1 MLNYKPFFHYFN
13 IFFFSKPKLQSLLSF
28 ECVYSIRVNSAS
40 VAVEGFVWK
49 IQQWINV
56 PAASVLCQ
64 LLQASL
70 IAELQHFVWMFRCL
84 HNNNSLNPATA
95 SPPNLSVFLLHHL
108 SILPNID
115 YPSHPY
121 VFCRVCIINW
131 ISCAQCWRYSVCIQT
146 SFCLLVCKALLVSF
160 RSGSEGRAERVCQR
174 ARRWEV
180 DSALCVQHVRICMYL
195 FVKWASRFVCEAAFM
210 ILYSHFDALMW
221 IRNKRINAKAAETCR
236 EHRAQNDKVTAQR
249 LQSRPNLQL
258 VLFPSVFYITLCI
271 FPNRECGRWV
281 DL

>member
-1 MLNYKPFFHYFN
+1 MSLFVTLHAEYNNNIIITHQLSNKSCWITNLFF
-13 IFFFSKPKLQSLLSF
+13 IISISFSKPKLQSSQSLLSF

-121 VFCRVCIINW
+121 VFCWVC
-131 ISCAQCWRYSVCIQT
+131 SVLKILCLHTNQFLPVGVQSAAGFLPQWLRRT
-146 SFCLLVCKALLVSF
+146 SGESVSE
-160 RSGSEGRAERVCQR
+160 GSEMG
-174 ARRWEV
+174 
-180 DSALCVQHVRICMYL
+180 
-195 FVKWASRFVCEAAFM
+195 
-210 ILYSHFDALMW
+210 
-221 IRNKRINAKAAETCR
+221 
-236 EHRAQNDKVTAQR
+236 
-249 LQSRPNLQL
+249 
-258 VLFPSVFYITLCI
+258 
-271 FPNRECGRWV
+271 GG
-281 DL
+281 

>member
-13 IFFFSKPKLQSLLSF
+13 IFFSKPKLQSLLSF

-95 SPPNLSVFLLHHL
+95 SPPNLCLFATSPLYPTKYRL
-108 SILPNID
+108 SLP
-115 YPSHPY
+115 PL
-121 VFCRVCIINW
+121 
-131 ISCAQCWRYSVCIQT
+131 
-146 SFCLLVCKALLVSF
+146 CLLPSVHNKLNLLCSVLKILCLHTNQFLPVGVQSAAGFLPQWLRRTSGESVSE
-160 RSGSEGRAERVCQR
+160 GSEMG
-174 ARRWEV
+174 
-180 DSALCVQHVRICMYL
+180 
-195 FVKWASRFVCEAAFM
+195 
-210 ILYSHFDALMW
+210 
-221 IRNKRINAKAAETCR
+221 
-236 EHRAQNDKVTAQR
+236 
-249 LQSRPNLQL
+249 
-258 VLFPSVFYITLCI
+258 
-271 FPNRECGRWV
+271 GG
-281 DL
+281 

>member
-1 MLNYKPFFHYFN
+1 MQNIIITLQLSNKSCSNLFF
-13 IFFFSKPKLQSLLSF
+13 IISISFSKPKLQSLQSLQSLLSF

-40 VAVEGFVWK
+40 VAVEGFVCK

-70 IAELQHFVWMFRCL
+70 IAELQHFVWMFRCV

-95 SPPNLSVFLLHHL
+95 SSPNLSVFLLHHL

-115 YPSHPY
+115 YLSHPY
-121 VFCRVCIINW
+121 VFCWVCIINW

-160 RSGSEGRAERVCQR
+160 RSGSEGRAESQR
-174 ARRWEV
+174 AWRWEV
-180 DSALCVQHVRICMYL
+180 DNALCVQHVHICMYL
-195 FVKWASRFVCEAAFM
+195 FVKWASRFVCEAAF
-210 ILYSHFDALMW
+210 IDTLLTFWCFDV
-221 IRNKRINAKAAETCR
+221 NP
-236 EHRAQNDKVTAQR
+236 Q
-249 LQSRPNLQL
+249 
-258 VLFPSVFYITLCI
+258 
-271 FPNRECGRWV
+271 
-281 DL
+281 